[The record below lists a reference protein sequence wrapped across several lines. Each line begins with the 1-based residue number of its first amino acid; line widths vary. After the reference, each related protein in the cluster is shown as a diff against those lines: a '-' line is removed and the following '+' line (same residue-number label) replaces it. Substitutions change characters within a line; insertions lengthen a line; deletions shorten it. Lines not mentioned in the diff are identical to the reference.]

1 MILDPAERITS
12 EEILEHPWF
21 QDTKEFIED
30 VFTETEKE
38 RIKREFSYKDTS
50 NLNWNTNWQHFEL
63 GELKRDDECFSEH
76 GLESSNDS
84 LLKNNSTKSLVLAP
98 FNSTFGSFETFGT
111 EIWSNMFY
119 KGDMIW
125 LGHWVREIDW
135 QYEYNN
141 NCELDNG
148 VYNKFM
154 VENMHKQKDSEEDG
168 P

>member
-1 MILDPAERITS
+1 M
-12 EEILEHPWF
+12 
-21 QDTKEFIED
+21 
-30 VFTETEKE
+30 
-38 RIKREFSYKDTS
+38 
-50 NLNWNTNWQHFEL
+50 
-63 GELKRDDECFSEH
+63 KRDDECFSEH

-119 KGDMIW
+119 KGDMIR
-125 LGHWVREIDW
+125 LGHWVWEIDW

-154 VENMHKQKDSEEDG
+154 VENVHK
-168 P
+168 